1 MAAPRSRA
9 FNRESDTMKKFDT
22 TTTHAAREAAEARE
36 LEFVALLAQ
45 VRPEDFAEVL
55 AKLAAVSVPATR

>member
-1 MAAPRSRA
+1 
-9 FNRESDTMKKFDT
+9 MKKFDT